1 MTKHQALQVESVG
14 RDATSI
20 ELCLEERR
28 AATGH
33 SGEHRLYRSLLM
45 SAIADASRPEN
56 SHERE
61 AARRWFDD
69 YNGDELRP
77 ALSCKAVCLALEI
90 GEREL
95 AQALSAKVPS

>member
-1 MTKHQALQVESVG
+1 VRKHEALQVEAVG
-14 RDATSI
+14 QDAASI

-45 SAIADASRPEN
+45 SALTDARQPEN
-56 SHERE
+56 SRKRE

-69 YNGDELRP
+69 YSGTELRP
-77 ALSCKAVCLALEI
+77 ALSCEAVCTALEI

-95 AQALSAKVPS
+95 AVTLSAEVPS